1 VPVAAIL
8 GGTLFGYVTVVMS
21 YVSPDGVFAFLVN
34 SYGTVAVFV
43 YVLIAIA
50 ELRLRAQLER
60 TAPERLRIRMWGY
73 PWLTRLTIAGMLTVV
88 AAMGVIPEQRA
99 SLLFGLISAA
109 VLLIAYALR
118 DVVRKARAR

>member
-1 VPVAAIL
+1 
-8 GGTLFGYVTVVMS
+8 
-21 YVSPDGVFAFLVN
+21 VFAFLVN

-73 PWLTRLTIAGMLTVV
+73 PWLTRLTIAGMVAVV

-99 SLLFGLISAA
+99 ALFFGLASAA
-109 VLLIAYALR
+109 VLLVAYALR
-118 DVVRKARAR
+118 GVVRKACAR